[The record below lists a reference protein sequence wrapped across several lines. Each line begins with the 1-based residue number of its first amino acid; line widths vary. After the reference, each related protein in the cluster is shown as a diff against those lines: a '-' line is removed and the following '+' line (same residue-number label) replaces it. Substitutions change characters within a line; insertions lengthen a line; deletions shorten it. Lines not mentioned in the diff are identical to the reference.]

1 MGMAGAAQR
10 TRELSSE
17 WAAKG
22 VRVNAIV
29 CAQLLNAELEKRIAA
44 DPTLGDTYLRGIPMG
59 RLGDSNDIKGV
70 AIFLAAD
77 AAAWITG
84 TLIPLDGGNLAK
96 NAGGS
101 HPGRP
106 NAPAEHRAGLIEIG
120 VTRYAGGSARSWCE
134 ARCR

>member
-29 CAQLLNAELEKRIAA
+29 CAQLLNAELEKHIAA
-44 DPTLGDTYLRGIPMG
+44 DPTLGDTYLRAIPMG

-77 AAAWITG
+77 AAAWITERR
-84 TLIPLDGGNLAK
+84 GGGK
-96 NAGGS
+96 T
-101 HPGRP
+101 
-106 NAPAEHRAGLIEIG
+106 
-120 VTRYAGGSARSWCE
+120 VD
-134 ARCR
+134 

>member
-29 CAQLLNAELEKRIAA
+29 CAQLLNAELEKHIAA

-59 RLGDSNDIKGV
+59 
-70 AIFLAAD
+70 A
-77 AAAWITG
+77 
-84 TLIPLDGGNLAK
+84 
-96 NAGGS
+96 
-101 HPGRP
+101 
-106 NAPAEHRAGLIEIG
+106 
-120 VTRYAGGSARSWCE
+120 
-134 ARCR
+134 